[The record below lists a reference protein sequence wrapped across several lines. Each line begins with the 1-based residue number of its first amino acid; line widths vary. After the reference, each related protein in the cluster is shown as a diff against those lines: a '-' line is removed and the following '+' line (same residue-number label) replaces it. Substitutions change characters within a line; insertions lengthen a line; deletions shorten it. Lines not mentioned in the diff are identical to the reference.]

1 MKNNRFSK
9 DESHSESRSINISFF
24 ERQSLI
30 VVYFSVN
37 KIGKKKKRKVANI
50 QY

>member
-30 VVYFSVN
+30 VVYFSV